1 MEKKSENRPYGAK
14 VTVARKLANPEK
26 RISELCENTTAV
38 PCQPL
43 TAVPL
48 HVELKISAKEQD
60 GQLGSVLLPILCSI
74 DLSFCSIC
82 LEEVLV
88 SFLV

>member
-1 MEKKSENRPYGAK
+1 MHVVWCMYVTLSLQVSSQCASKILVTQSTDLQWQVKSY
-14 VTVARKLANPEK
+14 
-26 RISELCENTTAV
+26 
-38 PCQPL
+38 
-43 TAVPL
+43 L

-60 GQLGSVLLPILCSI
+60 GQLGSAQLPILCSI

-82 LEEVLV
+82 VEEVLV